1 MTMAHAER
9 GRMVLLAIESATLE
23 VGAALWSDDGLLAT
37 ASARPG
43 RQHAERL
50 HPLIAEVLDVASLTP
65 ASIGAL
71 AVDLGPGL
79 FTGLRVG
86 VAAAKAIAFGL
97 GLPLYGLHSTVVLQ
111 AAAGERSG
119 SVVAVVDLRRGEVAW
134 SAGASLERGTPE
146 ALTAKLLAMTP
157 PLLLVGDGAIRYGA
171 EFTERLVGAG
181 CAAPAIAG
189 EELAAPPVAVLA
201 RLGFAAAAR
210 GERGDPFAL
219 EPAYLR
225 DADVKI
231 NWSTRHDEGA
241 AAVQV

>member
-9 GRMVLLAIESATLE
+9 GRTVLLAIESATLE

-134 SAGASLERGTPE
+134 SAEPLGPSTPE